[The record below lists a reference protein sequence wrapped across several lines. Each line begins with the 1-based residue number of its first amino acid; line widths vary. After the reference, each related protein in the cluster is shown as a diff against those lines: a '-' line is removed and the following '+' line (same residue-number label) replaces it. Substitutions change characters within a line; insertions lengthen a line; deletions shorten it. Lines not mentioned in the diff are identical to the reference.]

1 MKRKRALL
9 VTTEEKIHEVVS
21 GDEIKSNSN
30 SKISAKSKKSDIFY
44 AHVKFWIDLA
54 MSVHLYAENRIGLDK
69 DNKISTSYTSW
80 FNCEYRNITKTKDF
94 KGEKGSYGISIC
106 KRSWMGERKCY
117 QNDIDMYL
125 MGLVWSF

>member
-44 AHVKFWIDLA
+44 AHVKF
-54 MSVHLYAENRIGLDK
+54 
-69 DNKISTSYTSW
+69 
-80 FNCEYRNITKTKDF
+80 
-94 KGEKGSYGISIC
+94 
-106 KRSWMGERKCY
+106 
-117 QNDIDMYL
+117 
-125 MGLVWSF
+125 